1 VAKGSLPCGKV
12 SGIYRLLLDLENHHL
27 ATLDWD
33 YFEGKVLLSMQRA
46 ILNIIYHLQNEEQLF
61 FSKVG
66 QSQCYKG
73 LKQMIDSIYSSF
85 EKQNFIT
92 FFLPFQGQIF
102 VYGIKMVYFER
113 HTNI

>member
-1 VAKGSLPCGKV
+1 MAKGSLPCGKV

-66 QSQCYKG
+66 QSQCNKG
-73 LKQMIDSIYSSF
+73 LKQMIDSIYSF
-85 EKQNFIT
+85 EKQKLIT
-92 FFLPFQGQIF
+92 FFLSLQGQICLWD
-102 VYGIKMVYFER
+102 
-113 HTNI
+113 